1 MTTLSGTGC
10 FIAVLTHTAT
20 VGIKGLSGVTK
31 TDDTLWGLPG
41 SVKSED
47 SMPIGRFAQG

>member
-1 MTTLSGTGC
+1 M
-10 FIAVLTHTAT
+10 AT

-31 TDDTLWGLPG
+31 TDDTLWGLSG
-41 SVKSED
+41 SVKSKD